1 MRIHVT
7 GIGLISAI
15 GNNVQET
22 LASLRAEKTG
32 IAKNESAI
40 SARFHLG
47 AIPMTNAE
55 LMKQFDLRT
64 EGSRTALLG
73 MIAAKQ
79 AFAEHSLIDTLRTGL
94 ISGTS
99 VGGMDISEV
108 EYKKFLEEKPQNVA
122 NYRHHPSGT
131 STEQIAEELGLTGFM
146 NTISTACSSAANAIM
161 MGARM
166 LQSGTLDR
174 VVVGG
179 TDSLTLFTIN
189 GFRSLMIFDDEWCCP
204 FDDARKGLNLG
215 EGAGFL
221 VLETERSLEITG
233 KKSLALL
240 SGWSNASDAYHQTA
254 SSPDGHG
261 AQLSMAE
268 ALACAALAPEAI
280 DYINAHGTA
289 TPNNDLSES
298 QAIKAIFGNSIPP
311 FSSTKAYTGHTL
323 AASGGIEAVLSVL
336 ALQNGYLYPNLNFQ
350 TPIAETGLIPQLN
363 FEEGRNIQHVL
374 SNSFGF
380 GGNNSTVIFSKAE

>member
-22 LASLRAEKTG
+22 VASLRAAKTG
-32 IAKNESAI
+32 IAKSESAI
-40 SARFHLG
+40 SSRFHLG
-47 AIPMTNAE
+47 AIPMTNAQLTE
-55 LMKQFDLRT
+55 KFGLQT

-79 AFAEHSLIDTLRTGL
+79 AFTEHTLLNSVRTGL

-108 EYKKFLEEKPQNVA
+108 EYKNFLEEKPHN
-122 NYRHHPSGT
+122 NEHYRHHPSGT
-131 STEQIAEELGLTGFM
+131 STEQIAHELGITGFM

-166 LQSGTLDR
+166 LQSGALDR

-189 GFRSLMIFDDEWCCP
+189 GFRSLMIFDDEWCRP
-204 FDDARKGLNLG
+204 FDESRKGLNLG

-233 KKSLALL
+233 KNSLALL
-240 SGWSNASDAYHQTA
+240 AGWSNASDAFHQTA

-261 AQLSMAE
+261 AQLSMTE
-268 ALACAALAPEAI
+268 ALACADLNPDAI

-298 QAIKAIFGNSIPP
+298 QAIKAIFGDNIPP

-350 TPIAETGLIPQLN
+350 TPIEGTGLIPQQR
-363 FEEGRNIQHVL
+363 FEEGRNIRHVL

-380 GGNNSTVIFSKAE
+380 GGNNSTVIFSQSE